1 MLCPID
7 VDRFIA
13 DATDIN
19 NSDIDFVDVNG
30 TVYISYSWGN
40 QQGTE
45 FLGAAVVP
53 DTTTDEWLM
62 AYF

>member
-1 MLCPID
+1 MEEY
-7 VDRFIA
+7 IA
-13 DATDIN
+13 KASDIN

-40 QQGTE
+40 QGGTE
-45 FLGAAVVP
+45 FLGAATVP